1 MVGVRVAAMGGRGF
15 FQWQQWQ
22 CSVATPGGASPRP
35 MLPLLIQHRQL
46 PDMPFLR
53 EKACVLRPL
62 LLNRPTPFLLPLQC
76 ALQDPSSS
84 SSLVLLDTKEFADGS
99 IMFRFGT
106 DEECNDSLG
115 HSGAEEVDGISTLQ
129 TDLREKEIDSVGID
143 GVSTAQNGSMETLQK
158 QEAQVA
164 KSVDLQRDL
173 AAGEAGT
180 SDDVLGTSWKDQTA
194 LLGDSEI
201 APDTGDVPDPTT
213 LSSIVAA
220 AAHLVEEIDEK
231 KKSNSSAA
239 STQSTPT
246 VADRT
251 GFAGIG
257 MQERNQE
264 DVCLNSAAAMIP
276 HPNKVWIDGWVMW
289 VILC

>member
-1 MVGVRVAAMGGRGF
+1 LSHPANTEKQKQKHLGGERERDQVSKSNGLGCRSTMMPMVGVRVAAMGGRGF

-106 DEECNDSLG
+106 DE
-115 HSGAEEVDGISTLQ
+115 
-129 TDLREKEIDSVGID
+129 
-143 GVSTAQNGSMETLQK
+143 
-158 QEAQVA
+158 
-164 KSVDLQRDL
+164 
-173 AAGEAGT
+173 
-180 SDDVLGTSWKDQTA
+180 
-194 LLGDSEI
+194 
-201 APDTGDVPDPTT
+201 
-213 LSSIVAA
+213 
-220 AAHLVEEIDEK
+220 
-231 KKSNSSAA
+231 
-239 STQSTPT
+239 
-246 VADRT
+246 
-251 GFAGIG
+251 
-257 MQERNQE
+257 
-264 DVCLNSAAAMIP
+264 
-276 HPNKVWIDGWVMW
+276 
-289 VILC
+289 